1 MAKPKP
7 TLKTAPKSK
16 APQKKADIFSRKN
29 YMLTGIA
36 ALVICIGFI
45 LMYSKPG
52 NDIYSFRKITLAP
65 IVVLIG
71 FAIGGYAIFYRDKDQ
86 DNTEK

>member
-1 MAKPKP
+1 MAKPNQ
-7 TLKTAPKSK
+7 KTQSSARK
-16 APQKKADIFSRKN
+16 DEIFSKKN
-29 YMLTGIA
+29 YLLTGIA
-36 ALVICIGFI
+36 ALVLCIGFI

-71 FAIGGYAIFYRDKDQ
+71 FAIGGYAIFYREKETTKD
-86 DNTEK
+86 

>member
-1 MAKPKP
+1 MAQNKTSSKPVTKNASP
-7 TLKTAPKSK
+7 NKEALFT
-16 APQKKADIFSRKN
+16 RKN
-29 YMLTGIA
+29 YIITGIS

-52 NDIYSFRKITLAP
+52 NDIDSFRKITLAP

-86 DNTEK
+86 SNKG